1 MTKILRTIAQYFTA
15 IQTQEG
21 VGATVRRSIG
31 TQKQRNFSPFLLL
44 DHFTVA
50 PPAGFPDHPHHG
62 QETITYVTHGM
73 VAHEDFTG
81 AKGVLKPGDM
91 QFMTAGKAAMHA
103 EIPVMMEDGSPCVG
117 LQLWVDLPEKLKDIE
132 PRYRDLRKQD
142 IPIARP
148 NDNLWVKVISGES
161 YGIESIKELAYTPV
175 DYYIFNSD
183 KKGTKFEQKFPSD
196 YNVFLYVSQGAISIK
211 GQKFPQYSTI
221 FFNVDGN
228 TIEGT
233 IDTDEKTE
241 FFLIG
246 GQILDQPII
255 QHGPF
260 VETNTDKLLKVFDNY
275 QRGINGFER
284 AIGWRSSIRN
294 GIKEEDIDKHH

>member
-142 IPIARP
+142 IPIAHP

-260 VETNTDKLLKVFDNY
+260 VETNTDKLLEVFDNY

-294 GIKEEDIDKHH
+294 GIKEEDVDKHH